1 MCLPKLPETSV
12 FHGVKPSKA
21 EEVIHKPEK
30 NMVQSV
36 SIGPIGVDMVNL
48 SPTSNKKTTYAMTF
62 RTRFP
67 NKVGKSDMVPILE
80 RNSFSSL

>member
-62 RTRFP
+62 RTCFP